1 MNQDNVIDAR
11 GLSCPEP
18 VILLMKAMKK
28 GGESY
33 TILVDNAAAKE
44 NTTRYAESQGYHAA
58 IKEEKGDIELC
69 FTK

>member
-1 MNQDNVIDAR
+1 MNKDNVIDAR

-28 GGESY
+28 GEKTY

-44 NTTRYAESQGYHAA
+44 NTTRYAESQGYHVELR
-58 IKEEKGDIELC
+58 EENGEIELC